1 MPARRHLL
9 TLLGYLAASVA
20 LGLVFSLYF
29 SPDLIV
35 DLAGRLWSCF

>member
-1 MPARRHLL
+1 MPVPRRALVAL
-9 TLLGYLAASVA
+9 SYLAAALA

-29 SPDLIV
+29 SPDLVI

>member
-1 MPARRHLL
+1 MPPHRLSTA
-9 TLLGYLAASVA
+9 LGYLAAILA
-20 LGLVFSLYF
+20 LAAVFSLYF